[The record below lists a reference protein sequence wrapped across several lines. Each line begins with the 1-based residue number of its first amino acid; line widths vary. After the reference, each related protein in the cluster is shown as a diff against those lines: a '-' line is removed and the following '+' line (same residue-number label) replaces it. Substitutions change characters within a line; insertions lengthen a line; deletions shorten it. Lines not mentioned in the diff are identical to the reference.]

1 MQDNKNKIFLKEW
14 KWSIGESYQRS
25 ARFRK
30 TQEDLDREKMEFNK
44 EMEQYDQQNK
54 KNAYEQSFLTEND
67 AWGIGVQGSES
78 GFGFE
83 TFSPQ
88 TSNKR
93 EESYNKM
100 AEREMMGQ
108 IGFNPFMQNNSYIDD
123 VTTQE
128 NFLRPKPTTGEREK
142 YSESKY

>member
-1 MQDNKNKIFLKEW
+1 
-14 KWSIGESYQRS
+14 
-25 ARFRK
+25 
-30 TQEDLDREKMEFNK
+30 
-44 EMEQYDQQNK
+44 
-54 KNAYEQSFLTEND
+54 
-67 AWGIGVQGSES
+67 
-78 GFGFE
+78 
-83 TFSPQ
+83 
-88 TSNKR
+88 
-93 EESYNKM
+93 M